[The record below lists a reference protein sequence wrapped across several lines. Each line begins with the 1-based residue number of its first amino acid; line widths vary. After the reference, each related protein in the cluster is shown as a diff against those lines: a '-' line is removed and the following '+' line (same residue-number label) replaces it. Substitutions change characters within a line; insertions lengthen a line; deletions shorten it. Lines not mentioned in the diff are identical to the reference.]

1 MNRITAFYRK
11 YYRKLAKM
19 QKKMLKYSHKG
30 DVTHGE
36 IKQKKYIVDCANRYL
51 RGILVLLWPTK
62 GYYGQRIHYICK
74 NYSYEN
80 STKTLESAFAS
91 ACENPYWVYFE
102 TQKGQDVVEFEGD
115 CTVNNEVAKINVQF
129 LVDNDITSVQSGAM
143 LVDSKMQEE
152 ADRDQFY

>member
-1 MNRITAFYRK
+1 MG
-11 YYRKLAKM
+11 KLSKRNI
-19 QKKMLKYSHKG
+19 LW
-30 DVTHGE
+30 
-36 IKQKKYIVDCANRYL
+36 IVPI
-51 RGILVLLWPTK
+51 GILAVFW
-62 GYYGQRIHYICK
+62 YFYGPQKDITDNEYITYVK

-80 STKTLESAFAS
+80 SAKTLESAFAS

-115 CTVNNEVAKINVQF
+115 CTVNNEIAKVNVQF

-152 ADRDQFY
+152 ADRDKFLLALAK

>member
-1 MNRITAFYRK
+1 MG
-11 YYRKLAKM
+11 KLSKRNI
-19 QKKMLKYSHKG
+19 LW
-30 DVTHGE
+30 
-36 IKQKKYIVDCANRYL
+36 IVPI
-51 RGILVLLWPTK
+51 GILGVFW
-62 GYYGQRIHYICK
+62 YFYGPQKDITDNEYITYVK

-152 ADRDQFY
+152 ADRDQFLLALAQ

>member
-1 MNRITAFYRK
+1 MG
-11 YYRKLAKM
+11 KLSKRNI
-19 QKKMLKYSHKG
+19 LW
-30 DVTHGE
+30 
-36 IKQKKYIVDCANRYL
+36 IVPI
-51 RGILVLLWPTK
+51 GILAVFW
-62 GYYGQRIHYICK
+62 YFYGPQKDITDNEYITYVK

-80 STKTLESAFAS
+80 STKTLERAFAS

-152 ADRDQFY
+152 ADRDEFLLALAK

>member
-1 MNRITAFYRK
+1 MG
-11 YYRKLAKM
+11 KLSKRNI
-19 QKKMLKYSHKG
+19 LW
-30 DVTHGE
+30 
-36 IKQKKYIVDCANRYL
+36 IVPI
-51 RGILVLLWPTK
+51 GILAVFW
-62 GYYGQRIHYICK
+62 YFYGPQKDITDNEYITYVK

-80 STKTLESAFAS
+80 SAKTLESAFSS

-115 CTVNNEVAKINVQF
+115 CTVNNEVAKVNVQF

-152 ADRDQFY
+152 ADRDEFLLALAK